1 MTTEATLQVANNPG
15 NNPYF
20 LFNLEQRA
28 INLINQHKVATGEL
42 IVNEITTQ
50 TGEKVKSYDYIKD
63 KYTNITREQIKA
75 QIQEIKSNPEEMK
88 IVAEMKVSPTIRRK
102 LDKLMQRRTRGRK
115 QKINQMKS
123 QQQKPTGQQSTPTM
137 QPDFSDPEFKQQFA
151 DKFSY
156 MGLYADKA
164 LADKALA
171 DKALADK
178 TSAEKKKNPE
188 VELSDSSDDDVKV
201 VEKKSSDASSDA
213 SSDDEFVRN
222 AKLKIQEL
230 KNSIKAKKMSKPKSE
245 SDSE

>member
-1 MTTEATLQVANNPG
+1 MEAQTALQVE

-28 INLINQHKVATGEL
+28 INLINQHKVAAGEL

-75 QIQEIKSNPEEMK
+75 QIQEIKNNPEEMK
-88 IVAEMKVSPTIRRK
+88 IVTEMKISPTIRRK

-123 QQQKPTGQQSTPTM
+123 QQQKQTGQQSTPTM

-164 LADKALA
+164 SADKASA
-171 DKALADK
+171 DKA
-178 TSAEKKKNPE
+178 EKKQNLE
-188 VELSDSSDDDVKV
+188 VELSDSSDDEVKV
-201 VEKKSSDASSDA
+201 IEKKSDASSDVSSDA

-230 KNSIKAKKMSKPKSE
+230 KNSIKAKKMSKPKS
-245 SDSE
+245 DSE